1 MDPFWIEFDRVAI
14 ESPEQVAIEQDDWR
28 SCSYRELQSM
38 SREIADLIHRANVV
52 RQSVIAIRIEKSIEY
67 VASLIGI
74 WRAGCVALPLPDVIP
89 EAVRNTNARRA
100 GVAATLHPDSLSTL
114 GIKLEVSCDRSVR
127 HDTELAYIFF
137 TSGSTGVPKGVA
149 VTHRGLV
156 PVLNNQIQAFQL
168 DRKTRSLFYLS
179 ICFDASIS
187 DIGTALLAGG
197 TLVIES
203 DVHTLPPQAL
213 MRRIEERGITY
224 ADLPPAVVSQ
234 IGKLKCNLPESLVTV
249 VVGGEVCSA
258 EGIDWFSSQ
267 LSLFNVYGPTE
278 ATVCTSIKKCRPGEL
293 PTLGTPIADMRYHV
307 EAVDGHVSE
316 SSSATADR
324 ARTIIDEGELW
335 IAGPGL
341 AAGYVDDPQLTA
353 QKFVTRGS
361 TRWYRTGDRVRRNA
375 SGECVFLGRLDRQFK
390 LLGKLV
396 EPEEIRKR
404 ILEHPSVAE
413 TAIVPLRDER
423 GSVRAIAAIVS
434 PNHSAGLCVR
444 SLREHLQNT
453 LPRWMVPTTIKVV
466 EAVKKT
472 ATGKVDIVAASALA
486 NARDTELQSAPDSPT
501 ATILRSLWVKV
512 LGHDGFGWDDA
523 FDSAGGSSLAAMELL
538 AAAEAN
544 GLALN
549 SANLQHQTLRESLR
563 DCQSTNAAT
572 TAGTTAG
579 LNFIVR
585 QLSAAVPDLP
595 VVEPIKNRDRV
606 ILLTGATGFLGT
618 WVLDA
623 LLREHHGT
631 KLTCLVRAHDS
642 TQALQRINHSRR
654 MFLGS
659 DADALRSDDVQPICG
674 DLAAHRFGLSDHQ
687 WSRIADQTTD
697 LVHSAARVHLLD
709 DFQTMRSVNLDSL
722 ATLARL
728 ACDRRPKAIHYASTL
743 SVFVATDRE
752 EMCYHEV
759 DRLETPARVFGGYG
773 QTKWA
778 AEKLLWSIAGT
789 QAPTIYRLGLLT
801 GDTRHGVG
809 GLHDQLAMFTRGI
822 ALLGQYPE
830 GIDDFC
836 FDVTPVDQAARGITR
851 LLLANH
857 SGAFH
862 LCGPQPVSASRW
874 LRAMQR
880 VGIDLTPVS
889 RQHFQCT
896 ADRYQRDAT
905 NTDVDRRDV
914 AAACLA
920 LTYRTTASD
929 NHRAMDLFLA
939 TKTRFDATRADQV
952 LQPTGEQIRSVSDRQ
967 LETMADVMLASIR
980 RRVKA

>member
-1 MDPFWIEFDRVAI
+1 MTDPFWIEFDRVAI
-14 ESPEQVAIEQDDWR
+14 EAPEQVAIEQDDCR
-28 SCSYRELQSM
+28 RCSYRELQSM
-38 SREIADLIHRANVV
+38 SREIADLIHRANIA

-74 WRAGCVALPLPDVIP
+74 WRAGCAALPLPDVIP
-89 EAVRNTNARRA
+89 EAVRNANARRA
-100 GVAATLHPDSLSTL
+100 GIAATLHPDSLSSL
-114 GIKLEVSCDRSVR
+114 GVKLEVSCDRSVR
-127 HDTELAYIFF
+127 QGTELAYIFF
-137 TSGSTGVPKGVA
+137 TSGSTGAPKGVA
-149 VTHRGLV
+149 VTHLGLV
-156 PVLNNQIQAFQL
+156 PVLNDQIQAFQL
-168 DRKTRSLFYLS
+168 DPKTRSLFYLS

-187 DIGTALLAGG
+187 DIGTVLLAGG

-203 DVHTLPPQAL
+203 DIQALPPQAL
-213 MRRIEERGITY
+213 MRRIEHRGITY

-234 IGKLKCNLPESLVTV
+234 IGKQKCDLPESLVTV

-278 ATVCTSIKKCRPGEL
+278 ATVCTSIKICRPGEL
-293 PTLGTPIADMRYHV
+293 PTLGTPIAGMQYHV
-307 EAVDGHVSE
+307 EPVDGGVSDR
-316 SSSATADR
+316 SSATADG
-324 ARTIIDEGELW
+324 APTVNDEGELW

-341 AAGYVDDPQLTA
+341 AAGYVNDPPLTA
-353 QKFVTRGS
+353 QKFVIRGS

-404 ILEHPSVAE
+404 ILEHPSVSE

-434 PNHSAGLCVR
+434 PSHSVGLCVP

-466 EAVKKT
+466 DAMKKT
-472 ATGKVDIVAASALA
+472 ATGKVDVAAASALV
-486 NARDTELQSAPDSPT
+486 NASETELQAAPESP
-501 ATILRSLWVKV
+501 AAALLRSLWVKV
-512 LGHDGFGWDDA
+512 LGHDGFGWDDP

-563 DCQSTNAAT
+563 DCESTCAAT
-572 TAGTTAG
+572 TAS
-579 LNFIVR
+579 LNSIVQ
-585 QLSAAVPDLP
+585 QLSVAAPDLP
-595 VVEPIKNRDRV
+595 VIEPINNRDRV
-606 ILLTGATGFLGT
+606 ILLTGGTGFLGT
-618 WVLDA
+618 WVIDA
-623 LLREHHGT
+623 LLRENHGT
-631 KLTCLVRAHDS
+631 KLICLVRANDS
-642 TQALQRINHSRR
+642 TQALQRINHSRKT
-654 MFLGS
+654 FLGS
-659 DADALRSDDVQPICG
+659 DVNSLGPDDVQPICG
-674 DLAAHRFGLSDHQ
+674 DLAAHQFGLSDHQ
-687 WSRIADQTTD
+687 WARIADQATD
-697 LVHSAARVHLLD
+697 LVHLAARVHLLD

-722 ATLARL
+722 PTLARL

-752 EMCYHEV
+752 ETCYDEM

-789 QAPTIYRLGLLT
+789 QTPAIYRLGLLT
-801 GDTRHGVG
+801 GDTKHGVG

-836 FDVTPVDQAARGITR
+836 FDVTPVDQAAHAIIR
-851 LLLANH
+851 LLLDNH

-874 LRAMQR
+874 LGAMQR
-880 VGIDLTPVS
+880 VGIDLAPVS

-896 ADRYQRDAT
+896 ADRYQRDET

-920 LTYRTTASD
+920 LNNRTTASD

-939 TKTRFDATRADQV
+939 TKTRFDASRANHV
-952 LQPTGEQIRSVSDRQ
+952 LQPTGDQIRPVSDRQ
-967 LETMADVMLASIR
+967 LETMASVMLESIR
-980 RRVKA
+980 RRAEA